1 MAPTHGAFMPVQRK
15 VFRIEQHMRPRARG
29 AMSVANTGA
38 QHGEFASALRALV
51 EPQTP
56 SDREALARLRA
67 EIAEAQ
73 AYKAELVAIHD
84 AIDRTAVDMAA
95 LMAGTKDGGQA
106 SRVSR
111 ELAAIVTGTERA
123 TQAIL
128 QAAEEI
134 DQSAHALAV
143 ALKSGHEQALAHDIQ
158 ERVVSI
164 FEVCNFQDLTGQRVS
179 NVVTTLKFIE
189 ERIGRLFE
197 IWQRV
202 EHFRPATAGRDAEDE
217 SRFLNG
223 PKLAEDG
230 GHSTQS
236 EIDQIFF
243 AAGEAIT

>member
-1 MAPTHGAFMPVQRK
+1 MPPVQRK
-15 VFRIEQHMRPRARG
+15 VFRIEQHMRPRSRG
-29 AMSVANTGA
+29 
-38 QHGEFASALRALV
+38 FASADAAPARAGEFGMLPPKPA
-51 EPQTP
+51 EPQAFERPLTA
-56 SDREALARLRA
+56 RERT

-84 AIDRTAVDMAA
+84 AIGRTAADMAA
-95 LMAGTKDGGQA
+95 LMAGTEAGSQA

-134 DQSAHALAV
+134 DQSAHALAG
-143 ALKSGHEQALAHDIQ
+143 ALKAGHEQALAHDIQ
-158 ERVVSI
+158 ERVVRI

-202 EHFRPATAGRDAEDE
+202 EHFRPAAAGRDDDNDR
-217 SRFLNG
+217 RFLNG
-223 PKLAEDG
+223 PKLAGEG
-230 GHSTQS
+230 GHATQS
-236 EIDQIFF
+236 EIDEIFF
-243 AAGEAIT
+243 GIGDSLV

>member
-1 MAPTHGAFMPVQRK
+1 MPPVQRK
-15 VFRIEQHMRPRARG
+15 VFRIEEHMRPRSRG
-29 AMSVANTGA
+29 FVSAPAPDA
-38 QHGEFASALRALV
+38 QQSEFGLIPPKPAK
-51 EPQTP
+51 PQTSAP
-56 SDREALARLRA
+56 QVSERQLTARARA

-73 AYKAELVAIHD
+73 AYKAELVAIHE
-84 AIDRTAVDMAA
+84 AIGRTATDMAA
-95 LMAGTKDGGQA
+95 LMADAKDGGQV

-134 DQSAHALAV
+134 DQSAHALSA

-164 FEVCNFQDLTGQRVS
+164 FEVCNFQDLTGQRVA

-189 ERIGRLFE
+189 ERVGRLFE

-202 EHFRPATAGRDAEDE
+202 EHFKPAVAERNDSDE
-217 SRFLNG
+217 RRFLNG
-223 PKLAEDG
+223 PKLNNDS
-230 GHSTQS
+230 GHATQS

-243 AAGEAIT
+243 GIGDAPV

>member
-1 MAPTHGAFMPVQRK
+1 MPIQRK
-15 VFRIEQHMRPRARG
+15 VFRIEEHMRPRTPRG
-29 AMSVANTGA
+29 IASADAGGGP

-51 EPQTP
+51 EPQAAAG
-56 SDREALARLRA
+56 REATERVRT

-73 AYKAELVAIHD
+73 AYKAELAAIHD
-84 AIDRTAVDMAA
+84 AIGRTAADMAA
-95 LMAGTKDGGQA
+95 LVAGAKTGGQV

-134 DQSAHALAV
+134 DQSAHALATT
-143 ALKSGHEQALAHDIQ
+143 LERGHEQGLSEDIQ
-158 ERVVSI
+158 EGVVRI

-179 NVVTTLKFIE
+179 NVVATLKYIE
-189 ERIGRLFE
+189 ERISRLFE

-202 EHFRPATAGRDAEDE
+202 EHFKPAADRDVGDE
-217 SRFLNG
+217 RRFLNG
-223 PKLAEDG
+223 PMLSDDG

-236 EIDQIFF
+236 EIDRIFIG
-243 AAGEAIT
+243 AHPQARS

>member
-1 MAPTHGAFMPVQRK
+1 MPVQRK
-15 VFRIEQHMRPRARG
+15 VFRIEEHMRPRTPRG
-29 AMSVANTGA
+29 TVPADAGA
-38 QHGEFASALRALV
+38 EPQHGEFASALRALV
-51 EPQTP
+51 DPQAT
-56 SDREALARLRA
+56 SERETAQRNRA

-73 AYKAELVAIHD
+73 AYKAELAEIHD
-84 AIDRTAVDMAA
+84 AIGRTAADMAA
-95 LMAGTKDGGQA
+95 LVAGARSGAQV

-134 DQSAHALAV
+134 DQSVHILSS
-143 ALKSGHEQALAHDIQ
+143 ALKSGDEQALAQDIQ
-158 ERVVSI
+158 ERVVRI

-189 ERIGRLFE
+189 ERISRLFE

-202 EHFRPATAGRDAEDE
+202 EHFKPAVTDRDDDGEG
-217 SRFLNG
+217 RFLNG
-223 PKLAEDG
+223 PKLSDDG

-236 EIDQIFF
+236 EIDRIFTSSQPQ
-243 AAGEAIT
+243 ARS

>member
-1 MAPTHGAFMPVQRK
+1 MPIQRK
-15 VFRIEQHMRPRARG
+15 VFRIEEHMRPRTPRG
-29 AMSVANTGA
+29 TVSADAGSGP
-38 QHGEFASALRALV
+38 HGEFASALRALV
-51 EPQTP
+51 EPQAAP
-56 SDREALARLRA
+56 GREAAQRART

-84 AIDRTAVDMAA
+84 AIGRTAADMAA
-95 LMAGTKDGGQA
+95 LVAVAKDSGQV

-134 DQSAHALAV
+134 DQSAHALAS
-143 ALKSGHEQALAHDIQ
+143 ALKSGHEQGLAQDIQ
-158 ERVVSI
+158 ERVVQI

-179 NVVTTLKFIE
+179 NVVTTLKSIE

-202 EHFRPATAGRDAEDE
+202 QHFKPVVADRDDSDE
-217 SRFLNG
+217 RHFLNG
-223 PKLAEDG
+223 PKLSDDR

-236 EIDQIFF
+236 EIDRIFT
-243 AAGEAIT
+243 AAQPRTGS

>member
-1 MAPTHGAFMPVQRK
+1 MPIQRK
-15 VFRIEQHMRPRARG
+15 VFRIEEHMRPRTPRG
-29 AMSVANTGA
+29 GTASADGGGGP

-51 EPQTP
+51 EPQAA
-56 SDREALARLRA
+56 SGREATERVRT

-84 AIDRTAVDMAA
+84 AIGHTAADMAA
-95 LMAGTKDGGQA
+95 LVAGAKNGGQV
-106 SRVSR
+106 SRASR

-134 DQSAHALAV
+134 DQSAHALSS
-143 ALKSGHEQALAHDIQ
+143 ALERGHEQGLAHDIQ
-158 ERVVSI
+158 ERVVRI

-179 NVVTTLKFIE
+179 NVVTTLKYIE
-189 ERIGRLFE
+189 ERISRLFE

-202 EHFRPATAGRDAEDE
+202 EHFKPAAADGDDGNGR
-217 SRFLNG
+217 RFLNG
-223 PKLAEDG
+223 PKLSDDG

-236 EIDQIFF
+236 EIDRIFIGAHPYASF
-243 AAGEAIT
+243 

>member
-1 MAPTHGAFMPVQRK
+1 MPPVQRK
-15 VFRIEQHMRPRARG
+15 VFRIEEHMRPRSRG
-29 AMSVANTGA
+29 
-38 QHGEFASALRALV
+38 FASAGAPDAQQGEFGLIPPKPVAPQDSGRQRA
-51 EPQTP
+51 
-56 SDREALARLRA
+56 RA

-73 AYKAELVAIHD
+73 AYKAELVAIHE
-84 AIDRTAVDMAA
+84 AIGRTAADMAA
-95 LMAGTKDGGQA
+95 LMAGAKDGGQA

-134 DQSAHALAV
+134 DQSAHALSA
-143 ALKSGHEQALAHDIQ
+143 ALKAGHEQALAHDIQ

-189 ERIGRLFE
+189 ERIARLLE

-202 EHFRPATAGRDAEDE
+202 EHFKPVTAERDDSGER
-217 SRFLNG
+217 RFLNG
-223 PKLAEDG
+223 PKLNEDR
-230 GHSTQS
+230 GHATQS
-236 EIDQIFF
+236 EVDQIFF
-243 AAGEAIT
+243 GLGDAPV

>member
-1 MAPTHGAFMPVQRK
+1 MPVQRK
-15 VFRIEQHMRPRARG
+15 VFRIEEHTRPRTPRG
-29 AMSVANTGA
+29 TVSADASAKP

-51 EPQTP
+51 EPPAAPGRDPAQ
-56 SDREALARLRA
+56 RARA
-67 EIAEAQ
+67 EIVEAQ

-84 AIDRTAVDMAA
+84 AIGRTAADMAA
-95 LMAGTKDGGQA
+95 LVAGTKDSGQV

-134 DQSAHALAV
+134 DQSAHALATT
-143 ALKSGHEQALAHDIQ
+143 LDRGHEQGLAHDIQ
-158 ERVVSI
+158 ERVVQI

-189 ERIGRLFE
+189 ERISRLFE
-197 IWQRV
+197 IWQRI
-202 EHFRPATAGRDAEDE
+202 EHFKPAVAEQDE
-217 SRFLNG
+217 SDERRFLNG
-223 PKLAEDG
+223 PKLADDG

-236 EIDQIFF
+236 EIDRIFIGG
-243 AAGEAIT
+243 A

>member
-1 MAPTHGAFMPVQRK
+1 MPPVQRK
-15 VFRIEQHMRPRARG
+15 VFRIEEHMRPRSRG
-29 AMSVANTGA
+29 
-38 QHGEFASALRALV
+38 FASAPASDAQSEFGLIPPQPVAPQDGERRLSPRA
-51 EPQTP
+51 
-56 SDREALARLRA
+56 RA

-73 AYKAELVAIHD
+73 AYKAELTAIHE
-84 AIDRTAVDMAA
+84 AIGRTAGDMTA
-95 LMAGTKDGGQA
+95 LMAGTEDGGQA

-134 DQSAHALAV
+134 DQSAHALAA

-158 ERVVSI
+158 ERVVRI

-189 ERIGRLFE
+189 ERISRLFE

-202 EHFRPATAGRDAEDE
+202 EHFKAAASGRDDGDE
-217 SRFLNG
+217 RRFLNG
-223 PKLAEDG
+223 PKLGEDR
-230 GHSTQS
+230 GHATQS

-243 AAGEAIT
+243 GLGDTLT